1 MDYNQKLQFIFN
13 RRSIRKYTDQK
24 VNDEMIRVILK
35 AAMSAPSAVA
45 KDPWRFIVVTSK
57 EKLKDLTGGLP
68 NGQMLA
74 NASVGIVVCGDI
86 NAAHGNQLSY
96 MLQDCSAAI
105 ENALLAAGELGLGAV
120 WLGVHPREERIMHIR
135 RLFNLPD
142 NIIPVSCLS
151 IGYPAEQK
159 ASRNRYNENYV
170 HWEKW

>member
-1 MDYNQKLQFIFN
+1 MDYQRKLQFIFH

-24 VNDEMIRVILK
+24 VNEEMIRVILK

-57 EKLKDLTGGLP
+57 EKLKEISNGLP

-86 NAAHGNQLSY
+86 TAAHGNELSY

-105 ENALLAAGELGLGAV
+105 ENALLAAGEIGLGAV
-120 WLGVHPREERIMHIR
+120 WLGIHPCEGRIEHIR
-135 RLFNLPD
+135 NLFKLPK

-159 ASRNRYNENYV
+159 ASGNRYNENYV